1 MVPEPASPKI
11 TAVYGFLGSG
21 KTTVMLALAEEAV
34 AQGRRAAIVVNEA
47 GQVPVDGRLLRVGG
61 LPVKEIFSGCICCSV
76 VGDFIET
83 LRALFQEPGLRQ
95 IFIEPSGMAD
105 APSLFASL
113 NKHVHSELT
122 RLLVLDAAR
131 LHILFQAAKN
141 LISGQLSQADLI
153 LLNKIDAVDAA
164 QRIEVDRILAAQKPT
179 ADIFP
184 VVAREGL
191 PPAVV
196 ARLI

>member
-1 MVPEPASPKI
+1 MFSHPAPPKI

-34 AQGRRAAIVVNEA
+34 ARGRRAAIVVNEA
-47 GQVPVDGRLLRVGG
+47 GQVPIDGRMLRVGG

-76 VGDFIET
+76 VGDLIET
-83 LRALFQEPGLRQ
+83 LRVLSLEPELKQ

-105 APSLFASL
+105 APNLFATL

-131 LHILFQAAKN
+131 LHILIQAAKT

-153 LLNKIDAVDAA
+153 LLNKIDAVNKAK
-164 QRIEVDRILAAQKPT
+164 RPEVDRLLTDQRPT

-184 VVAREGL
+184 VSAREGL
-191 PPAVV
+191 PPDVV